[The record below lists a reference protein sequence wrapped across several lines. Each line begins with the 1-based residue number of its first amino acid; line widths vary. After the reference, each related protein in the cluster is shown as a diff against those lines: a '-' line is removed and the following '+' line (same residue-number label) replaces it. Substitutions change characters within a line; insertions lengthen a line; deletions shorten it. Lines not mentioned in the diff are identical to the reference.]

1 MASAPTRGSV
11 PLTRRIFLHALGAA
25 GLGAAAIDRAL
36 AQGTPAP
43 AQPPATPPAPGT
55 GDSLVERQVELTLP
69 GGRCSGLIVHG
80 SAGGR
85 QPGLLIIPEP
95 TGLTQHVTRIARR
108 FARAGYAVSVPSFVT
123 LYGPGDDRAA
133 RTRLTTMGP
142 PQTAA
147 VIRAAV
153 DHLAGQAFCT
163 GAVGVVAFAWGGPG
177 LAVIA
182 AEPGPVR
189 AMVFCYVVPPTAEQ
203 IPNLKVPIQFHYA
216 GLDERTSGLVE
227 PTEKRLMGYSKVYE
241 QYVYDG
247 VSVSFMNDGA
257 ERRYDEAAAVQAFD
271 RMEFFLA
278 RHVKGR

>member
-1 MASAPTRGSV
+1 MASVPTRGSV
-11 PLTRRIFLHALGAA
+11 PLTRRHLLRAVGTAA
-25 GLGAAAIDRAL
+25 FGIVGTGSAS

-43 AQPPATPPAPGT
+43 AQPPAVPGAT
-55 GDSLVERQVELTLP
+55 DNLIERQVELTLP
-69 GGRCSGLIVHG
+69 GGRCNGLFVHG
-80 SAGGR
+80 AAGGR

-108 FARAGYAVSVPSFVT
+108 FARGGYAVFVPSFVT

-142 PQTAA
+142 PQMAV
-147 VIRAAV
+147 VIRAAI
-153 DHLAGQAFCT
+153 DHLAGQPFCS
-163 GAVGVVAFAWGGPG
+163 GAVGVLAFAWGGPG
-177 LAVIA
+177 LAAIA

-189 AMVFCYVVPPTAEQ
+189 AMVLCYVVPPTAEQ
-203 IPNLKVPIQFHYA
+203 IPSLKVPIQFHYA
-216 GLDERTSGLVE
+216 GLDERTSSLVE

-257 ERRYDEAAAVQAFD
+257 ERRYDEAAAGQAFD